1 MKDGILNSIAA
12 LFYIGFVLIE
22 EVLESEF
29 MQYLNV
35 PDEVAALVAAILLAA
50 SYRLF
55 FGPAAAP
62 IFLANRIE
70 LLCRKKPVTMQTS
83 EPVPL
88 RKPVQRVPEPTH
100 PMEQKL
106 SA

>member
-12 LFYIGFVLIE
+12 LFYVGFVLLE
-22 EVLESEF
+22 EILESEF

-35 PDEVAALVAAILLAA
+35 PDEVAALVAAILVAA

-55 FGPAAAP
+55 FGSAPTP

-70 LLCRKKPVTMQTS
+70 LLGRKKPIVIRGC

-88 RKPVQRVPEPTH
+88 RKPVQQAPEITH
-100 PMEQKL
+100 RSEQKL